1 LASAEFDTEQT
12 KQDLKKMFL
21 QTLMEMPEI
30 FPVPIAGQ
38 EPVPEEEPVA
48 TSAQQPAF
56 LSLASAEFDTEQ
68 TK

>member
-1 LASAEFDTEQT
+1 
-12 KQDLKKMFL
+12 MFL
-21 QTLMEMPEI
+21 QTLMEMPDI